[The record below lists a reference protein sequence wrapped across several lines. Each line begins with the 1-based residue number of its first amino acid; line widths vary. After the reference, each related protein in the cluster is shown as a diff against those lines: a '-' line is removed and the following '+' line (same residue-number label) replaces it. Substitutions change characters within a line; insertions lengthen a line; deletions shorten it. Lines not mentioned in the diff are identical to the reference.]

1 MIQSLMVKLGMLA
14 FTLGVVFWIGW
25 QAPQLREKSG
35 ASVVGDVP
43 SSVAAPATAAS
54 DNAAAGRVM
63 ASSQPARRTQAAYG
77 VQANTS
83 RQQQALDLNRASA
96 ADLEQLPGIGAVLA
110 QRMITYRQSHGG
122 FQTVEELRQVKGI
135 GRKKLDRVRPLVT
148 VAVPGGK
155 GKMEKHPS

>member
-1 MIQSLMVKLGMLA
+1 M
-14 FTLGVVFWIGW
+14 
-25 QAPQLREKSG
+25 
-35 ASVVGDVP
+35 ASP
-43 SSVAAPATAAS
+43 SS
-54 DNAAAGRVM
+54 
-63 ASSQPARRTQAAYG
+63 ARKTQAAYG
-77 VQANTS
+77 AQTNTS

-148 VAVPGGK
+148 VAVPGSK